1 MPSGDYAAIGGGAL
15 KLKGAKVQKTKKKKR
30 KDKSDLE
37 KNLSGGET
45 SEVVKTN
52 TETTPADAQD
62 AHPSQRNSN
71 NDDDDDEEAPEL
83 RKTEAERRYEE
94 VKRKRVRPVQ
104 TLIGGGVYCKTS
116 VSRMYD
122 YHEQESQCT
131 DIVGAP
137 FSSALERNQK
147 LQKLAESST
156 SRPELLKTH
165 KERVEELN
173 TYLSKLSE
181 HHDMPKIGPG

>member
-94 VKRKRVRPVQ
+94 VKRKRNKSMPRAATPTARTSFEQPRDSGAAFCNLGSELEVGFSVGTTATHEVEVIVRVPPF
-104 TLIGGGVYCKTS
+104 GKT
-116 VSRMYD
+116 V
-122 YHEQESQCT
+122 
-131 DIVGAP
+131 V
-137 FSSALERNQK
+137 
-147 LQKLAESST
+147 
-156 SRPELLKTH
+156 
-165 KERVEELN
+165 
-173 TYLSKLSE
+173 
-181 HHDMPKIGPG
+181 